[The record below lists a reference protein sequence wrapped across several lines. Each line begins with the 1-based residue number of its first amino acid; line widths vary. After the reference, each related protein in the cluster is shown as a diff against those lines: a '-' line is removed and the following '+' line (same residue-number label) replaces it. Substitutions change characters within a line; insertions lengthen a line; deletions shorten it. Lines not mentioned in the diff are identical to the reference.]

1 MKAEKAEL
9 EEDLRLEKKITLEL
23 NNRNSEVNKKLKIL
37 KDREES
43 FNKYYDPKLKSTIE
57 Y

>member
-1 MKAEKAEL
+1 M